1 MNEAPKARCA
11 RPVTWRG
18 QVAS

>member
-18 QVAS
+18 QAAS